1 MKYTKELSHIAQGIE
16 KAPLVLK
23 GAYVLDVGNEVWDVQ
38 DIAIAEG
45 YIVGVGDYE
54 GIQEIDYSG
63 KYIVPA
69 FIDAHLHLESTLVN
83 PRELVFEASREGTLT
98 YIVDPHEAG
107 NVAGIA
113 GIQYMIDETKSA
125 RGDVYVMAPSCVPAI
140 AGEDNGALL
149 DSTALKELLENPS
162 ILGLGEVM
170 DCYSVIDG
178 ESDMLEKLNNY
189 KGRVLDGHI
198 IGLSDKQLSA
208 YRLAGITTNH
218 ECISYED
225 AKEQVRQGLYVWIR
239 EGSAAHNLESIV
251 QGIIEHGSAVERYGF
266 CTDDKHIEDIRREG
280 HISYNIRKAIEL
292 GLSPI
297 AAYKIAGTY
306 PAQCYGLTEIGY
318 IAPGYKANLVVLDDE
333 LSVSIADV
341 IYNGD
346 IIDRNEHY
354 ITSKRQVPAALLH
367 TINIGDFKSSQLDL
381 AVDGPHAVIN
391 IVPGQIVTA
400 KTEEIVPAENGLF
413 KPNSEFNK
421 ITCIER
427 YKASGRNGVGVLK
440 GFNIKNGAI
449 ATSFAHDSHN
459 VIVVGD
465 NDTDMMMAINRIKDI
480 GGGYVIVENGDI
492 VGELAL
498 EIMGLITNES
508 HDVVD
513 TKVAHM
519 KEKAYAMGISKDLDP
534 FINLSFLALTVI
546 PAIRITTKGVVE
558 C

>member
-1 MKYTKELSHIAQGIE
+1 MKYTKELSNIAQGLE

-23 GAYVLDVGNEVWDVQ
+23 GAHVLDVGNEVWDVR
-38 DIAIAEG
+38 DIAIADG

-54 GIQEIDYSG
+54 GIKEIDYSD

-107 NVAGIA
+107 NVAGIK
-113 GIQYMIDETKSA
+113 GIQYMIDETREA

-140 AGEDNGALL
+140 PGEDNGALL
-149 DSTALKELLENPS
+149 DSKALTELLDNPA
-162 ILGLGEVM
+162 ILGLAEVM
-170 DCYSVIDG
+170 DCYGVIGADP
-178 ESDMLEKLNNY
+178 DMLAKIDAY
-189 KGRVLDGHI
+189 KGGVLDGHI
-198 IGLSDKQLSA
+198 IGLSQKQLAA

-218 ECISYED
+218 ECITYED
-225 AKEQVRQGLYVWIR
+225 AREQVRQGLYVWIR
-239 EGSAAHNLESIV
+239 EGSAAHNLEAIV
-251 QGIIEHGSAVERYGF
+251 KGIINSGSPVERYGF

-280 HISYNIRKAIEL
+280 HISYNIRRAIEL
-292 GLSPI
+292 GLMPI
-297 AAYKIAGTY
+297 KAYKMASTY
-306 PAQCYGLTEIGY
+306 PAQCYDLRDAGW

-333 LSVSIADV
+333 ITVSICDV
-341 IYNGD
+341 IYNGE
-346 IIDRNEHY
+346 IVDRHSEYHK
-354 ITSKRQVPAALLH
+354 SKRPVPPALLN
-367 TINIGDFKSSQLDL
+367 TINIGDFKASQLDL
-381 AVDGPHAVIN
+381 PIDGPHAVIN
-391 IVPGQIVTA
+391 IIPGQIVTA
-400 KTEEIVPAENGLF
+400 KTEEIVPSENGIF

-440 GFNIKNGAI
+440 GFNIHNGAI

-459 VIVVGD
+459 LIVVGD
-465 NDTDMMMAINRIKDI
+465 NDTDMMIAIERIKDI
-480 GGGYVIVENGDI
+480 GGGYVMVENGQI
-492 VGELAL
+492 IGELAL
-498 EIMGLITNES
+498 EIMGLITNEP
-508 HDVVD
+508 HDIVD
-513 TKVAHM
+513 AKVAHM

-546 PAIRITTKGVVE
+546 PAIRVTTKGVVE